1 MHNFGNC
8 IRMNYMAI
16 SCIDQIEI
24 FSYHVDN
31 SIEIIMKNKEYFA
44 EKINK
49 QISNTN

>member
-1 MHNFGNC
+1 
-8 IRMNYMAI
+8 MNYMAI

-31 SIEIIMKNKEYFA
+31 SIEIIMKNIA

-49 QISNTN
+49 QISKFQLTEYYFLFHRR